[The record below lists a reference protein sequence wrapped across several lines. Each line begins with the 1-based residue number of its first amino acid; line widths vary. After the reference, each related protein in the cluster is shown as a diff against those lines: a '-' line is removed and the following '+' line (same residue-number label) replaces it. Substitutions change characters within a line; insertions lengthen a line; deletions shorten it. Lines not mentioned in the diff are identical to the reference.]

1 MLNGPLDRDSLVV
14 DKTRFKFAEVSDQFL
29 ILQPFT
35 DLGSGERLVVR
46 VTFKDRAVPA
56 QATFAVITHP
66 TEVDGTVEVDRRANT
81 PEALIAALAERD
93 AQVETLKA
101 KCEVSGP
108 IGVVRSGLIDDQGM
122 KPSIQFRSDM
132 TAANRGSLEVKSSA
146 GNAGNTWAV
155 STFQLRNPQGQKAWT
170 LGSPVLLGAD
180 GKPVKVRSVWMEKPQ
195 LGPGEEGLLMVETLV
210 PPWDAGGAFRLEL
223 PDRESTR
230 RLSVRVARE

>member
-1 MLNGPLDRDSLVV
+1 
-14 DKTRFKFAEVSDQFL
+14 
-29 ILQPFT
+29 
-35 DLGSGERLVVR
+35 
-46 VTFKDRAVPA
+46 
-56 QATFAVITHP
+56 
-66 TEVDGTVEVDRRANT
+66 
-81 PEALIAALAERD
+81 
-93 AQVETLKA
+93 
-101 KCEVSGP
+101 
-108 IGVVRSGLIDDQGM
+108 VVRSGLIDDQGM